1 MPDVVIVGAGASAVA
16 AALELADHGVT
27 PLILDVG
34 VAPDHPARAATNLY
48 DYKSHH
54 DSFALT
60 IGSRYQGL
68 ANLLGRVHVPVKL
81 TTPNAEYVTRGAR
94 AWTPVDENH
103 FCAIQSFAAGGLAN
117 AWGAGLYR
125 FCASDCDGFPI
136 GPADLDP
143 FFDKLTAEIGISGEA
158 DDLAPFFGSAD
169 GLLPPLRLS
178 PNIQSVYAAYRRKQK
193 HLSPRFHLGR
203 ARIAALT
210 QPFDHRAPLSYDN
223 LEFWQEHPSLYSPR
237 YTLEKL
243 VASGRVQYRRH
254 TLVHSF
260 AEREDG
266 IVVHAVDV
274 QSGERIAIECR
285 ALLLAAGV
293 INTTKIVLQSFSDF
307 RTRLPLLENPA
318 IQIPFVLPAAIG
330 RALETTAFG
339 LVQLNLIWESDTYD
353 AVCQGSLM
361 EITSPLRAEFFASL
375 PYAARGNLALI
386 RHLLPAMLVMQV
398 YQPDRGERPS
408 LLSLQ
413 ENGRLRID
421 GQPSTFDLSKARPLF
436 GFMRALGAWTS
447 PSLVVQ
453 VPTGHA
459 IHYAGTLPMTNNPG
473 TYQCSVDG
481 RLHPTRRVYVADS
494 ATFAR
499 LPAKNMS
506 FGMMANAMRVAA
518 GVAQHVRASA

>member
-1 MPDVVIVGAGASAVA
+1 
-16 AALELADHGVT
+16 
-27 PLILDVG
+27 
-34 VAPDHPARAATNLY
+34 
-48 DYKSHH
+48 
-54 DSFALT
+54 
-60 IGSRYQGL
+60 
-68 ANLLGRVHVPVKL
+68 
-81 TTPNAEYVTRGAR
+81 
-94 AWTPVDENH
+94 
-103 FCAIQSFAAGGLAN
+103 
-117 AWGAGLYR
+117 
-125 FCASDCDGFPI
+125 
-136 GPADLDP
+136 
-143 FFDKLTAEIGISGEA
+143 
-158 DDLAPFFGSAD
+158 
-169 GLLPPLRLS
+169 
-178 PNIQSVYAAYRRKQK
+178 
-193 HLSPRFHLGR
+193 
-203 ARIAALT
+203 
-210 QPFDHRAPLSYDN
+210 
-223 LEFWQEHPSLYSPR
+223 
-237 YTLEKL
+237 
-243 VASGRVQYRRH
+243 
-254 TLVHSF
+254 
-260 AEREDG
+260 
-266 IVVHAVDV
+266 
-274 QSGERIAIECR
+274 
-285 ALLLAAGV
+285 
-293 INTTKIVLQSFSDF
+293 
-307 RTRLPLLENPA
+307 
-318 IQIPFVLPAAIG
+318 
-330 RALETTAFG
+330 
-339 LVQLNLIWESDTYD
+339 
-353 AVCQGSLM
+353 
-361 EITSPLRAEFFASL
+361 LRAEFFASL